1 MRRPP
6 DLQSLGTRLLLS
18 YLAASLAAALSGVLA
33 LFLTPALRYDRLMQE
48 IMHPPAGATTAD
60 MDAIL
65 ANAVASAVLLHVL
78 ISLVVVVLVGLAF
91 SIYLSRAVGQAVDRV
106 AAATRK
112 LAKGDY
118 SERVPERGVRELS
131 ELTRD
136 INLLA
141 ASLDEARRARALATA
156 SVSHELRTP
165 VTALRGYC
173 DALKDG
179 VLPWSD
185 AVLQRMDLAVERLE
199 HMARDL
205 SALSRA
211 EGNAYVDLAI
221 RPLKAKDTLAEAA
234 EAVRSAFD
242 GAGVRLVLCDVPD
255 QLAVLADR
263 VRLAEILENLL
274 LNSLRHT
281 PAGRDVILTAT
292 PAAGR
297 LAFEVRDEGSGIKPE
312 DLPHVMEPFYRGEG
326 GSAGHT
332 SRPGMGLGL
341 AIARR
346 LAEAMDGTLTIASP
360 GPGQGAVAKVSLPML

>member
-185 AVLQRMDLAVERLE
+185 AVLQRIDLAVERLE

-242 GAGVRLVLCDVPD
+242 GAGVRLVLCDVPE

>member
-6 DLQSLGTRLLLS
+6 DLQSLGSRLLLS

-33 LFLTPALRYDRLMQE
+33 LFLTPALSYDRLMQE

-60 MDAIL
+60 MDAVL
-65 ANAVASAVLLHVL
+65 AHAVSSAVLLNVL
-78 ISLVVVVLVGLAF
+78 ISLGVVVLVGLAF
-91 SIYLSRAVGQAVDRV
+91 SIYLSKAVGQAVDRV

-131 ELTRD
+131 ELTHD

-141 ASLDEARRARALATA
+141 ASLDEARRARGLATA

-211 EGNAYVDLAI
+211 EGNAHVDLTV
-221 RPLKAKDTLAEAA
+221 RPLKAKDTLAAAA

-242 GAGVRLVLCDVPD
+242 RAGVRLVLCDVPD
-255 QLAVLADR
+255 HLAVLADR

-281 PAGRDVILTAT
+281 PGGRDVILTAT

>member
-242 GAGVRLVLCDVPD
+242 GAGVRLVLCDVPE

-360 GPGQGAVAKVSLPML
+360 SPGQGAVAKVSLPMV

>member
-242 GAGVRLVLCDVPD
+242 GAGVRLVLCDVPE